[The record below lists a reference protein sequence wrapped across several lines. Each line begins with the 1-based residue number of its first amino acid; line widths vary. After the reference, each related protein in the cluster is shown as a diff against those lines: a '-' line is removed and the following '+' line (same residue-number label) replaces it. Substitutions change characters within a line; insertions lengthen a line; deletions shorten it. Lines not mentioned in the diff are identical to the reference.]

1 MRFIEIVSLVVVSSV
16 LHTRT
21 YYPEAVTQYIKR
33 KHLCRSLFFNKVA
46 DLRSATLL
54 ERDSEK
60 TVFSMNFVKLLRT
73 CFVIEEE
80 RLLLDNKFS
89 HTKHCTKIKISI
101 NDFFSTCD
109 KIGSFLWIWSHLLT
123 KILT

>member
-1 MRFIEIVSLVVVSSV
+1 MGMRFIEIVSLVVVSSV

-21 YYPEAVTQYIKR
+21 YYPEAVTQYITR

-60 TVFSMNFVKLLRT
+60 TVFSMSFVKLLRT
-73 CFVIEEE
+73 CFVIE
-80 RLLLDNKFS
+80 
-89 HTKHCTKIKISI
+89 
-101 NDFFSTCD
+101 
-109 KIGSFLWIWSHLLT
+109 HLRET
-123 KILT
+123 PSR

>member
-1 MRFIEIVSLVVVSSV
+1 MGMRFIEIVSLVVVSSV

-21 YYPEAVTQYIKR
+21 YYLEAVTQYIKR

-60 TVFSMNFVKLLRT
+60 TVFSMSFVKLLRT
-73 CFVIEEE
+73 CFVIE
-80 RLLLDNKFS
+80 
-89 HTKHCTKIKISI
+89 
-101 NDFFSTCD
+101 
-109 KIGSFLWIWSHLLT
+109 HLRET
-123 KILT
+123 PSR